1 MRRQLGAWFGRAG
14 RWPLGRQLLGAT
26 AIVALVVAASF
37 VTLLTSLG
45 DLRTAESGRNRIDKI
60 TASSEEAEKEVL
72 DMETGIRAFLIT
84 HNQRFLAPWY
94 TGAHGFPADAAALTR
109 LVRGG
114 DPRDEDLGEQ
124 IAQRGNAYITEYGRP
139 LISRVRSG
147 RMKRSAVVTATTEG
161 KRRVD
166 RLRQLF
172 ATLNQVETQ
181 QIRGHIRSSD
191 SAASTAVQRAVIGL
205 IASMLLLGVFALGLQ
220 RGIARPIRR
229 LRDASDRMALG
240 DLAVRATPSRVREL
254 NEMGASFDTMV
265 TALAGAR
272 DRLEDRVA
280 ARTEELEDA
289 RLELLNRLALAAEF
303 RDDDT
308 HAHTQ
313 RVGYTA
319 YRLAEKLDCTEDDCR
334 TIGLAA
340 PLHDVG
346 KIGIPD
352 AILLKPGKLT
362 PDEFDA
368 MKTHAM
374 IGARL
379 LSGSSSSILQTGEQI
394 ALAHHERWDGTG
406 YPHGLRGHDIP
417 LVARIVAVADVLD
430 ALTHARPYKAAWST
444 AQALAE
450 IVAQSGRHFD
460 PDVVDALREL

>member
-1 MRRQLGAWFGRAG
+1 
-14 RWPLGRQLLGAT
+14 
-26 AIVALVVAASF
+26 
-37 VTLLTSLG
+37 
-45 DLRTAESGRNRIDKI
+45 
-60 TASSEEAEKEVL
+60 
-72 DMETGIRAFLIT
+72 
-84 HNQRFLAPWY
+84 
-94 TGAHGFPADAAALTR
+94 
-109 LVRGG
+109 
-114 DPRDEDLGEQ
+114 DEDLGEQ

-139 LISRVRSG
+139 LIGRVRSG

-191 SAASTAVQRAVIGL
+191 GAASTAVQRAVIGL

-240 DLAVRATPSRVREL
+240 DLAVRSTPSRVREL
-254 NEMGASFDTMV
+254 NEMGTSFNTMV

-368 MKTHAM
+368 MKTHAV

-406 YPHGLRGHDIP
+406 YPHGLRGRDIP

-444 AQALAE
+444 AEALAE

-460 PDVVDALREL
+460 PDVVDALGELDVDQLVAGT